1 MDNRSVYNYKDI
13 IFTCF
18 QPEESLSEHCLPH
31 HALIYVYSGEI
42 QITDNDAVQ
51 SVRQGEYVF
60 LKRDNRVKIHKHT
73 KGSDP
78 YKAISIR
85 FDRIFLRDYFRSI
98 KGKTLFPENVGRFRQ
113 AAVKLE
119 SSPYLESLFAS
130 LFPFTD
136 RGIIPR
142 EEFLAMKMNEAMNC
156 ILQSDA
162 RFYPTLFD
170 FNTPWKIDLLEFMEK
185 NYMQDMSMEDFA
197 LYSGR
202 SLASFKRDFSEV
214 SSLSPQKWLIEKRL
228 NKAHEL
234 IEGGKTVTDAYI
246 ETGFKNRSHFSTAFK
261 NRFGYAPNQTK
272 KLSIFFNL
280 QR

>member
-42 QITDNDAVQ
+42 QISDNGVEQ
-51 SVRQGEYVF
+51 SIRQGEYVF

-73 KGSDP
+73 KGLEP

-85 FDRIFLRDYFRSI
+85 FDRKFLRDYFRSI

-136 RGIIPR
+136 RGIIPS
-142 EEFLAMKMNEAMNC
+142 EDFVAMKMNEAMNC

-261 NRFGYAPNQTK
+261 NRFGYTPNQTK
-272 KLSIFFNL
+272 LVKSCE
-280 QR
+280 